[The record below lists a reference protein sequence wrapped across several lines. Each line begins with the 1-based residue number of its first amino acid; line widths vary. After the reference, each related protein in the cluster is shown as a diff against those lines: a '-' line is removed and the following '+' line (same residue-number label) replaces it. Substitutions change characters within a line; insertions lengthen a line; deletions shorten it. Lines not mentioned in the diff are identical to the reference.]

1 MATRKKTPAGTT
13 PASKSASAETASDA
27 PREIGE
33 RDRVTLQKITDLA
46 FNALADVRRGK
57 NPALS
62 IPVRALSNVSFD
74 QEAGLIRL
82 GESRQSR
89 NFFHIKQAKLFMQT
103 FLIAE
108 HCKKLIEAGATTS
121 IRDIYYGAQHSVA
134 GTKENTFEEQAESD
148 PIIEDLEVTI
158 DALREELHLRAENRG
173 AMVGPMTIRDTGDT
187 IDLRRM
193 GSGGWSIPSI
203 VEDNRI
209 EFMKTEAD
217 YILFIEKG
225 AVWARLNEDRFW
237 QKNNCMLLHGSGM
250 AARGTRRLLR
260 RMHEELKLP
269 LYVLTDNDPWGFYI
283 YSVIKQ
289 GSINLA
295 YESMR
300 MAVPQARFLGLMSSD
315 AERFNLQPNVSMAL
329 KDEDSARIE
338 QLMRYDW
345 FAAKR
350 WQEELA
356 LMKKTQKKYELEA
369 LSSRGIR
376 YITEEYIPQKLRGK
390 RGDSWLD

>member
-1 MATRKKTPAGTT
+1 MAIDPRDEKTLKKI
-13 PASKSASAETASDA
+13 K
-27 PREIGE
+27 R
-33 RDRVTLQKITDLA
+33 LA
-46 FNALADVRRGK
+46 FDSLAAVRAGK
-57 NPALS
+57 NPAVE
-62 IPVRALSNVSFD
+62 IPVRALSNVAFD
-74 QEAGLIRL
+74 ERKRVIQL
-82 GESRQSR
+82 GDNKQQRA
-89 NFFHIKQAKLFMQT
+89 FFHYKQAKTFMQM
-103 FLIAE
+103 FLVAE
-108 HCKKLIEAGATTS
+108 RCQKLIEEGATTS
-121 IRDIYYGAQHSVA
+121 IRDLYYDAKHSVA
-134 GTKENTFEEQAESD
+134 GSRENTFEEQSESD

-173 AMVGPMTIRDTGDT
+173 AMVGPMTIRDTGDV

-209 EFMKTEAD
+209 EFMKTEAE

-225 AVWARLNEDRFW
+225 AVWARLNEDRYW

-329 KDEDSARIE
+329 KDEDSSRIE

-376 YITEEYIPQKLRGK
+376 FITEEYIPQKLRGK

>member
-1 MATRKKTPAGTT
+1 MATKKKGAAPPARTPAEAPVANAQVELDARDKKTL
-13 PASKSASAETASDA
+13 K
-27 PREIGE
+27 
-33 RDRVTLQKITDLA
+33 KIEELA
-46 FNALADVRRGK
+46 MEALAQVRLGK
-57 NPALS
+57 NPGLS

-74 QEAGLIRL
+74 RDAGLIRL
-82 GESRQSR
+82 GESRQAR
-89 NFFHIKQAKLFMQT
+89 NFFHVKQAKLFMQT

-121 IRDIYYGAQHSVA
+121 IRDIYYAAKHSVA
-134 GTKENTFEEQAESD
+134 GSKENTFEEQAESD

-173 AMVGPMTIRDTGDT
+173 TMVGPMTIRDTGDT

-203 VEDNRI
+203 VEPGRI
-209 EFMKTEAD
+209 DFVNHEAEF
-217 YILFIEKG
+217 ILFIEKG
-225 AVWARLNEDRFW
+225 AVWARLNEDKYW
-237 QKNNCMLLHGSGM
+237 QTAKCMLLHGNGM

-260 RMHEELKLP
+260 RMHDELKLP
-269 LYVLTDNDPWGFYI
+269 LYVVTDNDPWGFYI

-300 MAVPQARFLGLMSSD
+300 MAVPQARFLGLMSTD
-315 AERFNLQPNVSMAL
+315 VERFNIPTVQAMAVT
-329 KDEDSARIE
+329 DEDSNRIE

-345 FAAKR
+345 FSSKR

-356 LMKKTQKKYELEA
+356 LMKKTQKKYEIEA
-369 LSSRGIR
+369 LSSKGIR
-376 YITEEYIPQKLRGK
+376 YITQEYIPQKLRGK
-390 RGDSWLD
+390 RGESWLD

>member
-1 MATRKKTPAGTT
+1 MATRKKTPAGTS
-13 PASKSASAETASDA
+13 PATKSASAETASDA

-121 IRDIYYGAQHSVA
+121 IRDIYYGAKHSVA

>member
-1 MATRKKTPAGTT
+1 MAIDERDKKTL
-13 PASKSASAETASDA
+13 K
-27 PREIGE
+27 
-33 RDRVTLQKITDLA
+33 KIEEMA
-46 FNALADVRRGK
+46 FQALAAVRVGK
-57 NPALS
+57 NPALD
-62 IPVRALSNVSFD
+62 IPVRALSNVNFD
-74 QEAGLIRL
+74 KDSRVIRMGEA
-82 GESRQSR
+82 RQSR
-89 NFFHIKQAKLFMQT
+89 AFFHYKQAKNYMQT

-108 HCKKLIEAGATTS
+108 RCKKLIEAGATTS
-121 IRDIYYGAQHSVA
+121 IRDIYYDAKHSIA

-158 DALREELHLRAENRG
+158 DALREELHLRGENRG

-209 EFMKTEAD
+209 EFMKTEAE

-315 AERFNLQPNVSMAL
+315 AEKFKLQANVSMAL

-345 FAAKR
+345 FASKR

-356 LMKKTQKKYELEA
+356 LMKKT
-369 LSSRGIR
+369 
-376 YITEEYIPQKLRGK
+376 
-390 RGDSWLD
+390 